1 MGNGHLADVSDHE
14 PGVLGR
20 TVKNHTDDSPPDQTK
35 RTFSIVFVL
44 VMNPITISTQNRTWV
59 SIQTQ
64 INHPP
69 SRGKGIII
77 TDPNRHG
84 LLCKTNVIV
93 KEKREKQRSARK
105 SNLDM
110 VEQAP
115 SFSGSFAVLRLCL
128 LQELKKREDRTAR
141 PANAV
146 VDKIVSPCKSTR
158 SMRRR
163 RRTRKENRRA
173 DLIKWERKNQSAQTA
188 RGTNKRGKQIKR

>member
-59 SIQTQ
+59 SIQTK

-93 KEKREKQRSARK
+93 KEKREKTKVSSKVKLGYGGTSSIIQRLLRGLASLSASR
-105 SNLDM
+105 
-110 VEQAP
+110 VE
-115 SFSGSFAVLRLCL
+115 
-128 LQELKKREDRTAR
+128 
-141 PANAV
+141 
-146 VDKIVSPCKSTR
+146 
-158 SMRRR
+158 
-163 RRTRKENRRA
+163 KE
-173 DLIKWERKNQSAQTA
+173 
-188 RGTNKRGKQIKR
+188 RGPDSETSECGC

>member
-105 SNLDM
+105 SNLDI

-146 VDKIVSPCKSTR
+146 VDNCITVQEHEKYEEEEKDSKGEQKGGP
-158 SMRRR
+158 
-163 RRTRKENRRA
+163 N
-173 DLIKWERKNQSAQTA
+173 
-188 RGTNKRGKQIKR
+188 